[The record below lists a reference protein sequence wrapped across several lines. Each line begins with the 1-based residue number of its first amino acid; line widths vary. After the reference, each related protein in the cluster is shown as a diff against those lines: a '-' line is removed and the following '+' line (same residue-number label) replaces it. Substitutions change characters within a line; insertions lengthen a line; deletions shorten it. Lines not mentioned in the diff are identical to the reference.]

1 MFTDRSSFRPADR
14 RARRALAG
22 ATGLALLLVAVLPSP
37 ATARTRPYLL
47 GDSVVAWSEAAIE
60 ERLGHTGLV
69 IDALACRGAVA
80 SCVVPGQGTRPPSG
94 LSTIEAQRGRLGDL
108 VVIELGYNDRP
119 QRRAI
124 DRVMQELRAQGVSR
138 VAWIN
143 LSERR
148 SGYRDTNRALMAA
161 SLSWPELRVL
171 DWRSYSLSLIHI

>member
-1 MFTDRSSFRPADR
+1 MLTDRSSFRPAGR
-14 RARRALAG
+14 RARHALAG

-37 ATARTRPYLL
+37 VSARTRPYLL

-60 ERLGHTGLV
+60 QRLGHTGLV

-94 LSTIEAQRGRLGDL
+94 LSTIKAQRGRLGDL

-124 DRVMQELRAQGVSR
+124 ELHFGEHFLLPDRWRRRQGGESIDQCPQLCDVPAPR
-138 VAWIN
+138 
-143 LSERR
+143 
-148 SGYRDTNRALMAA
+148 
-161 SLSWPELRVL
+161 
-171 DWRSYSLSLIHI
+171 